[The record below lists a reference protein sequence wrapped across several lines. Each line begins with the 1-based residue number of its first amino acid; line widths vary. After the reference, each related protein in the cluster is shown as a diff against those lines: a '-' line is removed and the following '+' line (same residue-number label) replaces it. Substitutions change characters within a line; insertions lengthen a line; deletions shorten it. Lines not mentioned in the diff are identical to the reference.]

1 MASASPSPSDSL
13 LNPPGQSRENNS
25 RERRHK
31 LLKLQN
37 IDVPDIQ
44 SLLNRKV
51 KRKEPSL
58 KHLQARQQMY
68 FPGWD
73 TRSPSSQQTE
83 PPHRQ
88 RQKPPVHLPPLES
101 TTKANPSGYIQSPS
115 SRPTKQPREKKQP
128 VHLPPL
134 QYRNKLFKNVP
145 TPGHP
150 KRPLDTVEVYEHSK
164 DDYLMVTH
172 KGVVS
177 VYKEDYD
184 FITHE
189 RWEEE
194 YEYHCELSRIP
205 FFALFKKLKPFHV
218 WRTTVRREK
227 IHLTRKSLQNCLFF
241 VNQPLRSAL
250 IDIRKMCY
258 QISDTGLFH
267 IEKKHTY
274 TLQEFQDVHYKQL
287 QEVSSNLKKFQ
298 DLVKEVTVS
307 ACSNYLAELE
317 SRSHKLNEQK
327 DRKSLPLLKTFQSS
341 RLICFIRLVDY
352 LVVNALHVLM
362 VNVVTELLAGL
373 QEPVRQTPSHGII
386 QSWNQ
391 PAEAASDPTEEQT
404 EKKSVEP
411 ETRRDPPMF
420 TSELML
426 DPHALTYKPSEEN
439 FQESFAEIIGGFKKA
454 VMSVTTLTAD
464 PDLDS
469 LTDPG
474 DYKVVK

>member
-37 IDVPDIQ
+37 VDVPDIQ

-101 TTKANPSGYIQSPS
+101 TTKANPGGYTQSPS
-115 SRPTKQPREKKQP
+115 SRPTMQPLENKQP
-128 VHLPPL
+128 VNLPPL

-205 FFALFKKLKPFHV
+205 FFALFKKLKPSMSGAPQFAG
-218 WRTTVRREK
+218 RR
-227 IHLTRKSLQNCLFF
+227 
-241 VNQPLRSAL
+241 
-250 IDIRKMCY
+250 
-258 QISDTGLFH
+258 
-267 IEKKHTY
+267 
-274 TLQEFQDVHYKQL
+274 
-287 QEVSSNLKKFQ
+287 
-298 DLVKEVTVS
+298 
-307 ACSNYLAELE
+307 
-317 SRSHKLNEQK
+317 
-327 DRKSLPLLKTFQSS
+327 
-341 RLICFIRLVDY
+341 FI
-352 LVVNALHVLM
+352 
-362 VNVVTELLAGL
+362 
-373 QEPVRQTPSHGII
+373 
-386 QSWNQ
+386 
-391 PAEAASDPTEEQT
+391 
-404 EKKSVEP
+404 
-411 ETRRDPPMF
+411 
-420 TSELML
+420 
-426 DPHALTYKPSEEN
+426 
-439 FQESFAEIIGGFKKA
+439 
-454 VMSVTTLTAD
+454 
-464 PDLDS
+464 
-469 LTDPG
+469 
-474 DYKVVK
+474 